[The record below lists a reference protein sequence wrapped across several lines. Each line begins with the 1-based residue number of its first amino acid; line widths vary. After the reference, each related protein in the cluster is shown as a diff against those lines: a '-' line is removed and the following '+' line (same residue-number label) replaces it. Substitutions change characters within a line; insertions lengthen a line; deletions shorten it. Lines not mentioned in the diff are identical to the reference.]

1 MFDVAQ
7 FDAILPVGQGSI
19 LAIGSSK
26 KTIVPLDNA
35 VMGMGIVKQMT
46 VTITCDHR
54 IISGAD
60 AAKFLND
67 LKLVIENPTP
77 LAK

>member
-7 FDAILPVGQGSI
+7 FDAILPPGQGSI

-26 KTIVPLDNA
+26 KTVVPMDNA
-35 VMGMGIVKQMT
+35 LLGVGVVKQMT

-54 IISGAD
+54 HISGAD
-60 AAKFLND
+60 AAKFLAD
-67 LKLVIENPTP
+67 LKTIIEAPKV
-77 LAK
+77 LI

>member
-7 FDAILPVGQGSI
+7 FDAILPPGQGAI
-19 LAIGSSK
+19 LAIASSK
-26 KTIVPLDNA
+26 VVPIPMPGAALG
-35 VMGMGIVKQMT
+35 VGLQKQMT

-60 AAKFLND
+60 AAAFLKD
-67 LKLVIENPTP
+67 FAAAVENPQS
-77 LAK
+77 LV